1 MGLDKS
7 LFSFENYKS
16 LLTEID
22 NFLNG
27 HLSDTFISINPP
39 KLIFSTRS
47 KHDYIVSRKKLKAMA
62 ELNDLTWEADN
73 IFIPKY
79 IPGDLKWYKKDGLD
93 TWYLRNKCEDFLK
106 NTDLHFAKRKV
117 VNVLMIKNEVG
128 EETKKQYQTIDHEEI
143 KWYPVEQKRH
153 VC

>member
-1 MGLDKS
+1 
-7 LFSFENYKS
+7 
-16 LLTEID
+16 
-22 NFLNG
+22 
-27 HLSDTFISINPP
+27 
-39 KLIFSTRS
+39 
-47 KHDYIVSRKKLKAMA
+47 MA

-143 KWYPVEQKRH
+143 KRYPVEQKRY